1 MVVLDSVILVERA
14 DLVEQE
20 QEQEQVEAPLTLSM
34 EVMHS
39 RCLKNL

>member
-14 DLVEQE
+14 DLVE

>member
-1 MVVLDSVILVERA
+1 MVVLDSVVLVERV
-14 DLVEQE
+14 DLV
-20 QEQEQVEAPLTLSM
+20 EQEQVEAPLTLSM